1 MNKFIA
7 CISLAIFLSA
17 CGQNESNESAESP
30 PVPEPAMADAEA
42 VDSSVYANAVANA
55 ARLEGDRD
63 KDATRKPEAVLEF
76 MGIAPGDQ
84 VLEMYAGGGY
94 YTELLAH
101 VVGENGSVV
110 AHNNKPLL
118 NFAGDEF
125 EARHADNRLANVEVL
140 MAENNELTLEAD
152 QFDAVTLVLN
162 YHDLYWVS
170 EENGWD
176 QVDVPTFLA
185 ELHKSMKPG
194 AVLGVVDH
202 DAEAGSPA
210 ETGGTLHRIARDL
223 VIGQVE
229 AAGFALDGE
238 SDALRNTT
246 DDHSKN
252 VFDPEVRGKTDRFVL
267 RFKKPAA

>member
-17 CGQNESNESAESP
+17 CGQNESNESAGSP

-76 MGIAPGDQ
+76 LGIAPGDQ

-94 YTELLAH
+94 YSELLAH

-110 AHNNKPLL
+110 AHNNKPIA

-125 EARHADNRLANVEVL
+125 AARHADNRLANVEVL

-170 EENGWD
+170 EEYGWD
-176 QVDVPTFLA
+176 QVDVPMFLA

-202 DAEAGSPA
+202 AAEAGSPA

-238 SDALRNTT
+238 SDSLRNTT
-246 DDHSKN
+246 DDHSKS